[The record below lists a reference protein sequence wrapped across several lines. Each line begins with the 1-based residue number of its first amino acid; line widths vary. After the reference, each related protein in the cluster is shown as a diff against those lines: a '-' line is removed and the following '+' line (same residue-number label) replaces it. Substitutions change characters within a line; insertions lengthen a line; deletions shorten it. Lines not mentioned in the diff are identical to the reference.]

1 MFGQE
6 LFSLGWSVVFVRVGV
21 QIMIGR
27 EAFEATS
34 TLDLFGRG

>member
-6 LFSLGWSVVFVRVGV
+6 LFSLGWSVVFVRV
-21 QIMIGR
+21 
-27 EAFEATS
+27 AFEATP